1 MRLCFLLILL
11 FSSLSQ
17 AQNIDEIKIDKTK
30 TMYVNFSNANID
42 TVINHFMKE
51 TKITIIKDRKI
62 NTNLSIFSPNKLKLD
77 EAFNLL
83 FASFKLAKIEPSI
96 VDGFIILK
104 QSDNK
109 PKTNFSDFKFPET
122 PNLKSYS
129 LKYANATSVANVLN
143 NLFIQQQTNPF
154 VMPDF
159 FKASADDY
167 SNSVIINTTNSKH
180 EQVKMI
186 LAQLD
191 IDKNPLLKTN
201 VYSLKYASSNEIIPT
216 IQNVLANLNKT
227 GQFNVQSDIRT
238 NSLVVSCK
246 EEQVEDIK
254 KIVLFLDQKVEM
266 IDKTFLVMLQNAK
279 PENITQILQQ
289 IFGR

>member
-1 MRLCFLLILL
+1 MRSFFLSFL
-11 FSSLSQ
+11 FLSSLAY
-17 AQNIDEIKIDKTK
+17 AQTQDLKLDKNKSMYVKFSNVNIDIVLS
-30 TMYVNFSNANID
+30 Y
-42 TVINHFMKE
+42 FMKE
-51 TKITIIKDRKI
+51 TKITIIKDPKI
-62 NTNLSIFSPNKLKLD
+62 NTNISIFSLNKVKQD
-77 EAFNLL
+77 EAYNLL
-83 FASFKLAKIEPSI
+83 FTSLKLAKIETSI
-96 VDGFIILK
+96 VDGFIVLK

-154 VMPDF
+154 VIPDF

-180 EQVKMI
+180 EQVKVI

-191 IDKNPLLKTN
+191 IEKNPPLKTN
-201 VYSLKYASSNEIIPT
+201 VFSLKYASSNEIIPT

-227 GQFNVQSDIRT
+227 TQFNVQSDSRT
-238 NSLVVSCK
+238 NLLVVSCK

-289 IFGR
+289 IFGK

>member
-1 MRLCFLLILL
+1 LFL
-11 FSSLSQ
+11 SSLAY
-17 AQNIDEIKIDKTK
+17 AQTQDLKLDKNKSMYVKFSNVNIDIVLS
-30 TMYVNFSNANID
+30 Y
-42 TVINHFMKE
+42 FMKE
-51 TKITIIKDRKI
+51 TKITIIKDPKI
-62 NTNLSIFSPNKLKLD
+62 NTNISIFSINKVKQD
-77 EAFNLL
+77 EAYNLL
-83 FASFKLAKIEPSI
+83 FTSLKLAKIETNI
-96 VDGFIILK
+96 VDGFIVLK

-109 PKTNFSDFKFPET
+109 PKINFSDFKFPET

-143 NLFIQQQTNPF
+143 NLFIQQQTNSF
-154 VMPDF
+154 VIPDF

-180 EQVKMI
+180 EQVKVI

-191 IDKNPLLKTN
+191 IDKNPPLKTN
-201 VYSLKYASSNEIIPT
+201 VFSLKYASSNEIIST

-227 GQFNVQSDIRT
+227 TQFNVQSDSRT

-279 PENITQILQQ
+279 SENITQILQQ

>member
-1 MRLCFLLILL
+1 MRSFFLSFL
-11 FSSLSQ
+11 FLSSLAY
-17 AQNIDEIKIDKTK
+17 AQTQDLKLDKNKSMYVKFSNVNIDIVLS
-30 TMYVNFSNANID
+30 Y
-42 TVINHFMKE
+42 FMKE
-51 TKITIIKDRKI
+51 TKITIIKDPKI
-62 NTNLSIFSPNKLKLD
+62 NTNISIFSLNKVKQD
-77 EAFNLL
+77 EAYNLL
-83 FASFKLAKIEPSI
+83 FTSLKLAKIETSI
-96 VDGFIILK
+96 VDGFIVLK

-180 EQVKMI
+180 EQVKVI

-191 IDKNPLLKTN
+191 IEKNPPLKTN
-201 VYSLKYASSNEIIPT
+201 VFSLKYASSNEIIPT

-227 GQFNVQSDIRT
+227 TQFNVQSDSRT
-238 NSLVVSCK
+238 NLLVVSCK

-289 IFGR
+289 IFGK

>member
-1 MRLCFLLILL
+1 
-11 FSSLSQ
+11 LSQ

-51 TKITIIKDRKI
+51 TKITIIKDPKI
-62 NTNLSIFSPNKLKLD
+62 NTNLSIFSPNKLKQD

-109 PKTNFSDFKFPET
+109 PKTYFSDFKFPET

-129 LKYANATSVANVLN
+129 LKYTNATSVANVLN

-154 VMPDF
+154 VMPDL
-159 FKASADDY
+159 FK
-167 SNSVIINTTNSKH
+167 
-180 EQVKMI
+180 
-186 LAQLD
+186 
-191 IDKNPLLKTN
+191 
-201 VYSLKYASSNEIIPT
+201 
-216 IQNVLANLNKT
+216 NKT
-227 GQFNVQSDIRT
+227 GQFNVQSDTRT

-254 KIVLFLDQKVEM
+254 KIVTFLDQKVEM
-266 IDKTFLVMLQNAK
+266 IDKTFLVMLQNAR

>member
-1 MRLCFLLILL
+1 MRSFFLSFL
-11 FSSLSQ
+11 FLSSLAY
-17 AQNIDEIKIDKTK
+17 AQTQDLKLDKNKSMYVKFSNVNIDIVLS
-30 TMYVNFSNANID
+30 Y
-42 TVINHFMKE
+42 FMKE
-51 TKITIIKDRKI
+51 TKITIIKDPKI
-62 NTNLSIFSPNKLKLD
+62 NTNISIFSLNKVKQD
-77 EAFNLL
+77 EAYNLL
-83 FASFKLAKIEPSI
+83 FTSLKLAKIETSI
-96 VDGFIILK
+96 VDGFIVLK

-129 LKYANATSVANVLN
+129 LKYANAKSVANVLN
-143 NLFIQQQTNPF
+143 NLFIQQQNNPF
-154 VMPDF
+154 VIPDF

-180 EQVKMI
+180 EQVKVI

-191 IDKNPLLKTN
+191 IDKNPPLKTN
-201 VYSLKYASSNEIIPT
+201 VFSLKYASSNEIIPT

-227 GQFNVQSDIRT
+227 TQFNVQSDSRT

-266 IDKTFLVMLQNAK
+266 IDKTFLIMLQNAK

>member
-1 MRLCFLLILL
+1 MRSFFLSFL
-11 FSSLSQ
+11 FLSSLAY
-17 AQNIDEIKIDKTK
+17 AQTQDLKLDKNKSMYVKFSNVNIDIVLS
-30 TMYVNFSNANID
+30 Y
-42 TVINHFMKE
+42 FMKE
-51 TKITIIKDRKI
+51 TKITIIKDPKI
-62 NTNLSIFSPNKLKLD
+62 NTNISIFSINKVKQD
-77 EAFNLL
+77 EAYNLL
-83 FASFKLAKIEPSI
+83 FTSLKLAKIETNI
-96 VDGFIILK
+96 VDGFIVLK

-109 PKTNFSDFKFPET
+109 PKINFSDFKFPET

-129 LKYANATSVANVLN
+129 LKYANAKSVANVLN
-143 NLFIQQQTNPF
+143 NLFIQQQNNPF
-154 VMPDF
+154 VIPDF

-180 EQVKMI
+180 EQVKVI

-191 IDKNPLLKTN
+191 IDKNPPLKTN
-201 VYSLKYASSNEIIPT
+201 VFSLKYASSNEIIPT

-227 GQFNVQSDIRT
+227 TQFNVQSDSRT

-246 EEQVEDIK
+246 EEQAEDIK

-266 IDKTFLVMLQNAK
+266 IDKTFLIMLQNAK
-279 PENITQILQQ
+279 PEDITQILQQ

>member
-1 MRLCFLLILL
+1 M
-11 FSSLSQ
+11 
-17 AQNIDEIKIDKTK
+17 
-30 TMYVNFSNANID
+30 
-42 TVINHFMKE
+42 
-51 TKITIIKDRKI
+51 
-62 NTNLSIFSPNKLKLD
+62 
-77 EAFNLL
+77 
-83 FASFKLAKIEPSI
+83 
-96 VDGFIILK
+96 
-104 QSDNK
+104 
-109 PKTNFSDFKFPET
+109 
-122 PNLKSYS
+122 
-129 LKYANATSVANVLN
+129 N

-180 EQVKMI
+180 EQVKII

-191 IDKNPLLKTN
+191 IGKNPPLKTN

-254 KIVLFLDQKVEM
+254 KIVLFLDQKVEV

>member
-1 MRLCFLLILL
+1 MRSFFLSFL
-11 FSSLSQ
+11 FLSSLAY
-17 AQNIDEIKIDKTK
+17 AQTQDLKLDKNKSMYVKFSNVNIDIVLS
-30 TMYVNFSNANID
+30 Y
-42 TVINHFMKE
+42 FMKE
-51 TKITIIKDRKI
+51 TKITIIKDPKI
-62 NTNLSIFSPNKLKLD
+62 NTNISIFSLNKVKQD
-77 EAFNLL
+77 EAYNLL
-83 FASFKLAKIEPSI
+83 FTSLKLAKIETSI
-96 VDGFIILK
+96 VDGFIVLK

-154 VMPDF
+154 VTPDF

-180 EQVKMI
+180 EQVKVI

-191 IDKNPLLKTN
+191 IEKNPPLKTN
-201 VYSLKYASSNEIIPT
+201 VFSLKYASSNEIIPT

-227 GQFNVQSDIRT
+227 TQFNVQSDSRT

-266 IDKTFLVMLQNAK
+266 IDKTFLVMLQNSK

>member
-1 MRLCFLLILL
+1 MRSFFLSFL
-11 FSSLSQ
+11 FLSSLAY
-17 AQNIDEIKIDKTK
+17 AQTQDLKLDKNKSMYVKFSNVNIDIVLS
-30 TMYVNFSNANID
+30 Y
-42 TVINHFMKE
+42 FMKE
-51 TKITIIKDRKI
+51 TKITIIKDPKI
-62 NTNLSIFSPNKLKLD
+62 NTNISIFSINKVKQD
-77 EAFNLL
+77 EAYNLL
-83 FASFKLAKIEPSI
+83 FTSLKLAKIETNI
-96 VDGFIILK
+96 VDGFIVLK

-109 PKTNFSDFKFPET
+109 PKINFSDFKFPET

-143 NLFIQQQTNPF
+143 NLFIQQQTNSF
-154 VMPDF
+154 VIPDF

-180 EQVKMI
+180 EQVKVI

-191 IDKNPLLKTN
+191 IDKNPPLKTN
-201 VYSLKYASSNEIIPT
+201 VFSLKYASSNEIIST

-227 GQFNVQSDIRT
+227 TQFNVQSDSRT

-279 PENITQILQQ
+279 SENITQILQQ

>member
-1 MRLCFLLILL
+1 MRSFFLSFL
-11 FSSLSQ
+11 FLSSLGY
-17 AQNIDEIKIDKTK
+17 AQTQDLKLDKNKSMYVKFSNVNIDIVLS
-30 TMYVNFSNANID
+30 Y
-42 TVINHFMKE
+42 FMKE
-51 TKITIIKDRKI
+51 TKITIIKDPKI
-62 NTNLSIFSPNKLKLD
+62 NTNISIFSLNKVKQD
-77 EAFNLL
+77 EAYNLL
-83 FASFKLAKIEPSI
+83 FTSLKLAKIETNI
-96 VDGFIILK
+96 LDGFIVLK

-109 PKTNFSDFKFPET
+109 PKINFYDFKFPET

-154 VMPDF
+154 VIPDF

-180 EQVKMI
+180 EQVKVI

-191 IDKNPLLKTN
+191 IDKNPPLKTN
-201 VYSLKYASSNEIIPT
+201 VFSLKYASSNEIIPT
-216 IQNVLANLNKT
+216 LQNVLANLNKT
-227 GQFNVQSDIRT
+227 TQFNVQSDSRT

-266 IDKTFLVMLQNAK
+266 IDKTFLIMLQNAK

>member
-1 MRLCFLLILL
+1 MRSFFLSFL
-11 FSSLSQ
+11 FLSSLAY
-17 AQNIDEIKIDKTK
+17 AQTQDLKLDKNKSMYVKFSNVNIDIVLS
-30 TMYVNFSNANID
+30 Y
-42 TVINHFMKE
+42 FMKE
-51 TKITIIKDRKI
+51 TKITIIKDPKI
-62 NTNLSIFSPNKLKLD
+62 NTNISIFSINKVKQD
-77 EAFNLL
+77 EAYNLL
-83 FASFKLAKIEPSI
+83 FTSLKLAKIETNI
-96 VDGFIILK
+96 VDGFIVLK

-109 PKTNFSDFKFPET
+109 PKINFSDFKFPET

-129 LKYANATSVANVLN
+129 LKYANAKSVANVLN
-143 NLFIQQQTNPF
+143 NLFIQQQNNPF
-154 VMPDF
+154 VIPDF

-180 EQVKMI
+180 EQVKVI

-191 IDKNPLLKTN
+191 IDKNPPLKTN
-201 VYSLKYASSNEIIPT
+201 VFSLKYASSNEIIPT

-227 GQFNVQSDIRT
+227 TQFNVQSDSRT

-266 IDKTFLVMLQNAK
+266 IDKTFLIMLQNAK
-279 PENITQILQQ
+279 PEDITQILQQ

>member
-1 MRLCFLLILL
+1 MRSFFLSFL
-11 FSSLSQ
+11 FLSSLAY
-17 AQNIDEIKIDKTK
+17 AQTQDLKLDKNKSMYVKFSNVNIDIVLS
-30 TMYVNFSNANID
+30 Y
-42 TVINHFMKE
+42 FMKE
-51 TKITIIKDRKI
+51 TKITIIKDPKI
-62 NTNLSIFSPNKLKLD
+62 NTNISIFSLNKVKQD
-77 EAFNLL
+77 EAYNLL
-83 FASFKLAKIEPSI
+83 FTSLKLAKIEPNI
-96 VDGFIILK
+96 VDGFIVLK

-109 PKTNFSDFKFPET
+109 PKINFSDFKFPET

-129 LKYANATSVANVLN
+129 LKYANAKSVANVLN
-143 NLFIQQQTNPF
+143 NLFIQQQNNPF
-154 VMPDF
+154 VIPDF

-180 EQVKMI
+180 EQVKVI

-191 IDKNPLLKTN
+191 IDKNPPLKTN
-201 VYSLKYASSNEIIPT
+201 VFSLKYASSNEIIPT

-227 GQFNVQSDIRT
+227 TQFNVQSDSRT

>member
-1 MRLCFLLILL
+1 MRSFFLSFL
-11 FSSLSQ
+11 FLSSLGY
-17 AQNIDEIKIDKTK
+17 AQTQDLKLDKNKSMYVKFSNVNIDIVLS
-30 TMYVNFSNANID
+30 Y
-42 TVINHFMKE
+42 FMKE
-51 TKITIIKDRKI
+51 TKITIIKDPKI
-62 NTNLSIFSPNKLKLD
+62 NTNISIFSLNKVKQD
-77 EAFNLL
+77 EAYNLL
-83 FASFKLAKIEPSI
+83 FTSLKLAKIETNI
-96 VDGFIILK
+96 LDGFIVLK

-109 PKTNFSDFKFPET
+109 PKINFYDFKFPET

-154 VMPDF
+154 VIPDF

-180 EQVKMI
+180 EQVKVI

-191 IDKNPLLKTN
+191 IDKNPPLKTN
-201 VYSLKYASSNEIIPT
+201 VFSLKYASSNEIIPT
-216 IQNVLANLNKT
+216 LQNVLANLNKT
-227 GQFNVQSDIRT
+227 TQFNVQSDSRT

-246 EEQVEDIK
+246 EEHVEDIK

-266 IDKTFLVMLQNAK
+266 IDKTFLIMLQNAK